1 MVPSDDFQAKI
12 DALRAAQAR
21 HDEQIHALIRLAEL
35 QQGNLDKL
43 DDTVADLAQTLV
55 KERAERIERQKEM
68 AEQQRET
75 ADRQRETAERQKEMA
90 ERQKSFDERFDL
102 LISAI
107 GEFIRRRDD
116 PAQRN

>member
-21 HDEQIHALIRLAEL
+21 HDEQIQALIRLAEL

-43 DDTVADLAQTLV
+43 DDTVADLAQALV

-68 AEQQRET
+68 ADQQKET
-75 ADRQRETAERQKEMA
+75 ADRQKEMA
-90 ERQKSFDERFDL
+90 DRQRYLDERVDRL
-102 LISAI
+102 VVAI
-107 GEFIRRRDD
+107 GEFVRK
-116 PAQRN
+116 QN